1 MDSIVN
7 PAVEDVSLNEINGT
21 PPTSKVGTRVDKS
34 QVEIHQDSKGNDLP
48 EMPGFDEALDRAEM
62 QQLDERK
69 KELDAKQGKKP
80 ADEPKEEA
88 PAAPVEEAKEPEAKV
103 EPAKEEDLEDAP
115 VDELREMPHD
125 KPATRRRIRTFLKR
139 ENELKSKAESYKA
152 KMAELEKRP
161 AVNAEE
167 IEKLKSE
174 YEQTKTDLLRY
185 RRRYEI
191 DNDSEIKDRFVKP
204 IEEAESNITATLA
217 KYNVSEAT
225 MKLIKDAGG
234 LANFSRSGKV
244 FKVNKR
250 VIEKD
255 PETGETKEVVR
266 AFENDASYIVK
277 DWLDDMNPIDAE
289 YTRAQLGKQ
298 FNLQDE
304 RKKFIEIET
313 SRATEYFSQAE
324 QQRKQQQETFE
335 KETADKRAQYKKW
348 ADETLAKEEWL
359 KEKEVPANASED
371 MKKSI
376 QEHNDF
382 VKQARSHVIDPM
394 PIIGTPD
401 AIRATI
407 LDAQRAK
414 HLQRE
419 NTRLLKELEETK
431 SKTEK
436 AVAATRTTSSKGSL
450 LPRASA
456 ASAPKK
462 ESSFD
467 DDFMSSFE
475 KSLERL
481 SNQ

>member
-1 MDSIVN
+1 MSLVN
-7 PAVEDVSLNEINGT
+7 PAAEDVTIEQINGDK
-21 PPTSKVGTRVDKS
+21 PANSNVGTRTEKG
-34 QVEIHQDSKGNDLP
+34 QVEIQHDDIANALP

-62 QQLDERK
+62 KGLEDRK
-69 KELDAKQGKKP
+69 KELEARHGKKP
-80 ADEPKEEA
+80 VEEPKVEEA
-88 PAAPVEEAKEPEAKV
+88 AKPVEEAAKEPEAKV
-103 EPAKEEDLEDAP
+103 EPAKEEQSQDNVEA
-115 VDELREMPHD
+115 ELRVLPHD
-125 KPATRRRIRTFLKR
+125 KESTKRRIEAFLKK
-139 ENELKSKAESYKA
+139 EAALKAEAESYKA

-167 IEKLKSE
+167 IDKLKSE
-174 YEQTKTDLLRY
+174 YNQTKEDLLRY

-191 DNDSEIKDRFVKP
+191 DNDPEIKDRFTKP
-204 IEEAESNITATLA
+204 IEEAENNIATTLA

-250 VIEKD
+250 VIEED
-255 PETGETKEVVR
+255 PNTGEKKEVVR
-266 AFENDASYIVK
+266 AFENDAGDIVK
-277 DWLDDMNPIDAE
+277 GWLDAMNPVDAE
-289 YTRAQLGKQ
+289 YARSQLGKQ

-304 RKKFIEIET
+304 RKKFIEAET
-313 SRATEYFSQAE
+313 ARANEYFSQAE
-324 QQRKQQQETFE
+324 QQKKQQQETFE
-335 KETADKRAQYKKW
+335 KETAEKRAQYKKW
-348 ADETLAKEEWL
+348 ADETVAKEEWL

-382 VKQARSHVIDPM
+382 VKQARSNIIDPM

-407 LDAQRAK
+407 LDAQAAK
-414 HLQRE
+414 HLKRE
-419 NTRLLKELEETK
+419 NARLLKELEEAK
-431 SKTEK
+431 SKAEK

-450 LPRASA
+450 LPKASA
-456 ASAPKK
+456 PAPKK
-462 ESSFD
+462 ETAAD
-467 DDFMSSFE
+467 DDFMASFE